1 MLFEEGDP
9 ARTLYL
15 LLRGK
20 VLVKVEIASRA
31 EQVCIAVLTH
41 PGQVIGWS
49 ALLPDNHYTATVTC
63 SEDTR
68 LAGFDRESCMR
79 ALEADPVTGFA
90 VMKHISEVISGRLR
104 NIQRLVLKH
113 CRTGWTFSH
122 SDFRFFGQPPTAPG
136 SLNSL
141 TPFLQQFHPNFIEIE

>member
-1 MLFEEGDP
+1 MITPDMLARSPLFAHVPAEILQEFAELAEEVTCARDGVLFEEGDP

-20 VLVKVEIASRA
+20 ALVKVEIASRA

-68 LAGFDRESCMR
+68 LAAFDREALMR
-79 ALEADPVTGFA
+79 ALEADPVTGFV

-104 NIQRLVLKH
+104 NIQRLVLK
-113 CRTGWTFSH
+113 T
-122 SDFRFFGQPPTAPG
+122 
-136 SLNSL
+136 L
-141 TPFLQQFHPNFIEIE
+141 

>member
-1 MLFEEGDP
+1 MITPDMLARSPLFARVAAEKLEEFAELAEEVACARDSVLFSEGDP
-9 ARTLYL
+9 ARKLYL

-41 PGQVIGWS
+41 PGQVVGWS
-49 ALLPDNHYTATVTC
+49 ALLPDNHYTATATC
-63 SEDTR
+63 SEDTH
-68 LAGFDRESCMR
+68 LAALDSVAFMR

-104 NIQRLVLKH
+104 NIQRLVLK
-113 CRTGWTFSH
+113 T
-122 SDFRFFGQPPTAPG
+122 
-136 SLNSL
+136 L
-141 TPFLQQFHPNFIEIE
+141 